1 MFTKLSPSVIRVAS
15 RRLRR
20 PMTARLCPFLLRR
33 GRVIC
38 STVCEA
44 DSRLHRSCSDYRSSV
59 PLCRYRRRRV
69 RNGATCVN
77 AAFDL
82 PDPDNRLRTIPVL
95 FMFKTGDTSSSWG

>member
-20 PMTARLCPFLLRR
+20 PMTAALSVSPSLRT
-33 GRVIC
+33 GYLQH
-38 STVCEA
+38 VCEA
-44 DSRLHRSCSDYRSSV
+44 DSRPHRSCSDYRSSV

-82 PDPDNRLRTIPVL
+82 PDPR
-95 FMFKTGDTSSSWG
+95 